1 MSDFVTSY
9 LERAIEM
16 THKIDKKLSRSYPF
30 LKATSDLE
38 GKDSICM
45 ALPDIKF
52 LPDGEENITSITVY
66 GIFGSRGK
74 MTIWSDRINKM
85 ISLSYNAV
93 KYKIRNVKKFHGP
106 LVLKLKIVEDVERI
120 VETNNGI
127 IDVTENKAI
136 KGKLEF
142 EWKNSLCVCRGG

>member
-1 MSDFVTSY
+1 
-9 LERAIEM
+9 
-16 THKIDKKLSRSYPF
+16 
-30 LKATSDLE
+30 
-38 GKDSICM
+38 
-45 ALPDIKF
+45 
-52 LPDGEENITSITVY
+52 
-66 GIFGSRGK
+66 

-142 EWKNSLCVCRGG
+142 EWKNSLFVWRGG